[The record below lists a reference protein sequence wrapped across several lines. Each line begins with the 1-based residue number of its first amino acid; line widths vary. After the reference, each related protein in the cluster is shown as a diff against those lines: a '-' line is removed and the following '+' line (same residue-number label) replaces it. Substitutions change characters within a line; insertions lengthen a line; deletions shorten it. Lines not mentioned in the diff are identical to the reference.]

1 MIAEG
6 ADVTEVI
13 IVGAGPYGLSIAAH
27 LRSAGVGYRIF
38 GRTMFNWQA
47 KMPAGMLL
55 KSDPFASNL
64 SDPAAALTLK
74 NYCAAQGIPYDDE
87 AIRVS
92 RETFVAYGEAFQRR
106 FVPDV
111 DERLVVDIDP
121 TGDGFAVKLEDGEV
135 VIGRKVVIGIGI
147 SDFPYTPEVLAQ
159 IPAGFI
165 SHAADHADLDRFRGK
180 EVAVIGAGS
189 SGVDLAAL
197 LHEAGAE
204 VRLIMR
210 QKHLTFHDRTPL
222 GNGRPVMTRLRSP
235 NTGIGPGWRNVFYTR
250 TPQLFRYLPQDH
262 RVRTVLGSHGPAG
275 GWFMRDRVV
284 GKVTVLA
291 GVAPQSAAVQ
301 GGRVRLQLA
310 GQDAA
315 PQTLSVDHVVACT
328 GYKVDVDAIGFL
340 GKKVRDRIARV
351 GRAPELSAHF
361 ETSVPG
367 LYVVGPA
374 TAFSFGPNFRFVV
387 GCEFTAPRIAGH
399 LARTMPR
406 RPVIQGAAVAARQE
420 VG

>member
-1 MIAEG
+1 
-6 ADVTEVI
+6 VTEVI
-13 IVGAGPYGLSIAAH
+13 IIGAGPYGLSIAAH
-27 LRSAGVGYRIF
+27 LRSLGIGYRIF
-38 GRTMFNWQA
+38 GRTMYNWRA

-64 SDPAAALTLK
+64 SDPAGALSLK
-74 NYCAAQGIPYDDE
+74 NYCAAQNIPYDDE

-92 RETFVAYGEAFQRR
+92 LETFLAYGDAFQRR

-111 DERLVVDIDP
+111 DERLVVAVEP
-121 TGDGFAVKLEDGEV
+121 TGNGFAVKLEDGEV
-135 VIGRKVVIGIGI
+135 VSGQKVIVGIGI
-147 SDFPYTPEVLAQ
+147 SDFPYIPPVLSQ
-159 IPAGFI
+159 IPAPFL
-165 SHAADHADLDRFRGK
+165 SHAADHGELERFRGK
-180 EVAVIGAGS
+180 EVAVVGAGS
-189 SGVDLAAL
+189 SGIDLAAL

-204 VRLIMR
+204 VQVVMR
-210 QKHLTFHDRTPL
+210 QKQLKFHDRTPL
-222 GNGRPVMTRLRSP
+222 GNARPMMTRLRAP

-250 TPQLFRYLPQDH
+250 TPQLFRYLPQDR
-262 RVRTVLGSHGPAG
+262 RVRTVLGTHGPAG

-284 GKVTVLA
+284 GKVAVHA
-291 GVAPQSAAVQ
+291 GLAPQSAEIRD
-301 GGRVRLQLA
+301 GRVQLQLA
-310 GQDAA
+310 GPDVAS
-315 PQTLSVDHVVACT
+315 QTLAVDHVVACT

-340 GKKVRDRIARV
+340 GDKVRQRIALV

-374 TAFSFGPNFRFVV
+374 AAFSFGPNFRFVV

-406 RPVIQGAAVAARQE
+406 RSMVQGAAVAARQE

>member
-1 MIAEG
+1 M
-6 ADVTEVI
+6 TEVI

-27 LRSAGVGYRIF
+27 LRALGVGYRIF
-38 GRTMFNWQA
+38 GRTMYNWRA

-64 SDPAAALTLK
+64 SDPSAALTLK

-92 RETFVAYGEAFQRR
+92 LETFLAYGEAFQRR

-111 DERLVVDIDP
+111 DERLVVAVDP
-121 TGDGFAVKLEDGEV
+121 TADGFAVKLEDGEV
-135 VIGRKVVIGIGI
+135 VIGQKVVVGIGI
-147 SDFPYTPEVLAQ
+147 SDFPYTPPVLSQ
-159 IPAGFI
+159 IPAGYL
-165 SHAADHADLDRFRGK
+165 SHAADHPNLGRFRGK

-189 SGVDLAAL
+189 SGIDTAAL

-204 VRLIMR
+204 VRVVMR
-210 QKHLTFHDRTPL
+210 QNELKFHGRTPL
-222 GNGRPVMTRLRSP
+222 GNARPMMTRLSEP
-235 NTGIGPGWRNVFYTR
+235 NTGIGPGWRNFFYTHA
-250 TPQLFRYLPQDH
+250 PQLFRYLPQDH

-275 GWFMRDRVV
+275 GWFMEDRVV

-291 GVAPQSAAVQ
+291 GVAPQSAEVRD
-301 GGRVRLQLA
+301 GRVQLQLA
-310 GQDAA
+310 GQGAA
-315 PQTLSVDHVVACT
+315 AQTLSVDHVIACT

-340 GKKVRDRIARV
+340 GDKVKQRIALV
-351 GRAPELSAHF
+351 GRAPELSADS

-374 TAFSFGPNFRFVV
+374 AAFSFGPMFRFVV

-406 RPVIQGAAVAARQE
+406 RSVVQGSAVARQE
-420 VG
+420 IG